1 MGTGGGL
8 VVIDF
13 SENGNSAYFRQ
24 EGWSGQEPDRVWG
37 IGPRSVLAVPIQ
49 SSGRPIVLEVEL
61 APCESLPNIMG
72 QIVRV
77 GVNGTALGHVRIDG
91 RSMIRT
97 EIDPKL
103 ARQDGVL
110 KIDFAFPGFH
120 RPALSCDSTDD
131 RPLSCWFSF
140 VRIYTMD
147 MFKPGPWFPTS
158 HPDVPIARLLPPV
171 AEASENEVD
180 AEWARYSFG
189 EAGTAKPF
197 LGDGWHV
204 GVDNFTST
212 VRSNAELKLPALRA
226 PGFHAIRLDASPV
239 MSPGEDPNRDVT
251 VLLDGIAVGQFSPRE
266 ASNRVLPLPR
276 ELTEGRDVLP
286 LNFMLYARPREGSGT
301 SNDMPPP
308 GIAVSGVS
316 VFQLPSTFASAE
328 CVRAEEAGMPR
339 PMATSGRF
347 LDECAT
353 TLPATI
359 RAMLGLDVVTLT
371 RGFESLGTNHEF
383 AIVQR
388 KLGVDVLHLFRF
400 CEGTLTDLTRALA
413 DDLTVASDPD
423 IFTVE
428 ASETNPLAYLLTLP
442 PYNLHWRMFGH
453 DNDADRNGSRHA
465 NAITLG
471 YLRRKFYEG
480 LRSGRKIY
488 VLARE
493 RSVPAS
499 EAAALLMELNRT
511 AEATLLCVEQARN
524 DHAPGEVELLMP
536 GLMRG
541 YIERFAPDTDADA
554 VDLANW
560 LRVLANA
567 TLLKRATGAML
578 LKRATGA
585 MLLERA
591 AGAMESEC
599 AADEM
604 ALERAGGETVA
615 L

>member
-61 APCESLPNIMG
+61 APGQSLPNIMG

-97 EIDPKL
+97 EIDPEL

-110 KIDFAFPGFH
+110 NIDFGFPGFH
-120 RPALSCDSTDD
+120 RPALSCDSSDD

-158 HPDVPIARLLPPV
+158 HPDIPIARLLPPF
-171 AEASENEVD
+171 AEAPGNEAA

-189 EAGTAKPF
+189 KAGTAKPF
-197 LGDGWHV
+197 LGEGWHA

-212 VRSNAELKLPALRA
+212 VRSNAQLTLPAPRA

-239 MSPGEDPNRDVT
+239 MVPGEDPKRNVT
-251 VLLDGIAVGQFSPRE
+251 VLLDGIVVGQFNLRK
-266 ASNRVLPLPR
+266 ASNWVLPLPR
-276 ELTEGRDVLP
+276 ELTERQDVLR
-286 LNFMLYARPREGSGT
+286 LNFTLLARPCEDSD
-301 SNDMPPP
+301 SSKDMPPP
-308 GIAVSGVS
+308 GIAVSSVS
-316 VFQLPSTFASAE
+316 IFQLPTTFASAE
-328 CVRAEEAGMPR
+328 CLRAEEAGILR
-339 PMATSGRF
+339 PIATSGKF
-347 LDECAT
+347 LSDDAT
-353 TLPATI
+353 VLPTAI
-359 RAMLGLDVVTLT
+359 KAVSGLDPVTLT
-371 RGFESLGTNHEF
+371 RGFESLGINHEF

-388 KLGVDVLHLFRF
+388 KLGADVLNLFHF
-400 CEGTLTDLTRALA
+400 CEGTLADLTWALA
-413 DDLTVASDPD
+413 DDLMAASDPD
-423 IFTVE
+423 IV
-428 ASETNPLAYLLTLP
+428 AIGACETSPLAYVLTVP
-442 PYNLHWRMFGH
+442 PYNLRWRMFGH
-453 DNDADRNGSRHA
+453 DDDADRDGSRRA

-493 RSVPAS
+493 RSIPAS
-499 EAAALLMELNRT
+499 EAAALLMELSRT
-511 AEATLLCVEQARN
+511 AEATLLCVEEATD

-541 YIERFAPDTDADA
+541 YIERFAPETDADA

-560 LRVLANA
+560 LRMLANA
-567 TLLKRATGAML
+567 TLLKRSAGVTL
-578 LKRATGA
+578 LKH
-585 MLLERA
+585 A
-591 AGAMESEC
+591 AGAMDPEC
-599 AADEM
+599 VADGM
-604 ALERAGGETVA
+604 ALERAGGAMVA